1 MKSIR
6 NKVTLIV
13 AIVLLLSSFLG
24 LSEAYAG
31 KLDPYYCDVYG
42 TYGVRNADT
51 GVTAVNIHDSR
62 IDSAEMSVEVITSGE
77 FFDKYAELFEGDI
90 IIYNVQVTYEGTVL
104 ENINFGTMATIIFPD
119 EERYVYRTADAFKI
133 NKDGTITDLI
143 DGRHFLEDANI
154 ADLTEFGYFLLAKG
168 KIKDSS
174 ILVRPT
180 AVPTSTPK
188 ATENIVPTNTP
199 DVPDYLIGDVDL
211 DGKVNATDALMVLK
225 HAAKLE
231 LLEDIKLII
240 ADVESD
246 EKIDA
251 ADALAILKIAAK
263 IE

>member
-1 MKSIR
+1 MMSKKKIALL
-6 NKVTLIV
+6 VTFILI
-13 AIVLLLSSFLG
+13 LSSFLG

-104 ENINFGTMATIIFPD
+104 ENINFGSMARIIFPD
-119 EERYVYRTADAFKI
+119 EERNVYRTADVFKV
-133 NKDGTITDLI
+133 NKDGTITDII
-143 DGRHFLEDANI
+143 DGRHFLEDANT
-154 ADLTEFGYFLLAKG
+154 ARLSEFGYFLLAKG

-174 ILVRPT
+174 ILVIPT
-180 AVPTSTPK
+180 AIPTATPEVSETITPTSTPD
-188 ATENIVPTNTP
+188 E
-199 DVPDYLIGDVDL
+199 PDYLIGDVDL
-211 DGKVNATDALMVLK
+211 DGKVNATDALIVLK